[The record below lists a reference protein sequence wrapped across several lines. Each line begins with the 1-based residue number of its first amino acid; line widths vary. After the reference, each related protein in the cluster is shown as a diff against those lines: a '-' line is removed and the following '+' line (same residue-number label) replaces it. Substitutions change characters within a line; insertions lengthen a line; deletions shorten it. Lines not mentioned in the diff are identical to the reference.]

1 MGERVRVL
9 ACSLAVSLVFGLR
22 DLFGLSLPV
31 LSWGSLLAHLWALQC
46 LYLRPNLVPLCQFTG
61 VIGEDDHPFLLGR
74 HAAG

>member
-31 LSWGSLLAHLWALQC
+31 LSWNCLLARLWALQR
-46 LYLRPNLVPLCQFTG
+46 LYLRPNLIPLSEFSG
-61 VIGEDDHPFLLGR
+61 IVGEDDHPFLLGR